1 MNARQEDPSEA
12 KLEYTNL
19 PGIYELERIESDKD
33 GTPIAETA
41 RPGMFTFTRDGRLS
55 VVSASDLM
63 VMAYTGS
70 YRIEND
76 ALKID
81 VESCVYRE
89 MEGKTI
95 TRKILSID
103 DSHLVLEAV
112 STKSTERSV
121 LTWKKKL
128 PL

>member
-1 MNARQEDPSEA
+1 M
-12 KLEYTNL
+12 KYKNL

-33 GTPIAETA
+33 GAPVAETS

-55 VVSASDLM
+55 VVSASNLM

-70 YRIEND
+70 YRVED
-76 ALKID
+76 DVLKID

-95 TRKILSID
+95 TRKILSFD

-112 STKSTERSV
+112 SSKSTGRSV

>member
-1 MNARQEDPSEA
+1 MRGGKIPLEA
-12 KLEYTNL
+12 ELKYKNL
-19 PGIYELERIESDKD
+19 PGIYELEHIRSDKG
-33 GTPIAETA
+33 GTPVAETS

-55 VVSASDLM
+55 VVSASNLS

-70 YRIEND
+70 YRIEGD
-76 ALKID
+76 VLKID
-81 VESCVYRE
+81 VESCVRRE

-95 TRKILSID
+95 ARKILSFD
-103 DSHLVLEAV
+103 ESRLVLEAV
-112 STKSTERSV
+112 SSKSTERSV